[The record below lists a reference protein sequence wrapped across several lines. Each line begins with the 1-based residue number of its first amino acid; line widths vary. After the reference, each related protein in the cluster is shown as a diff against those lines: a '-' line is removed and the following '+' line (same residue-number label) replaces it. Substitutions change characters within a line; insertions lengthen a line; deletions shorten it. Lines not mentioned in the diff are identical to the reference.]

1 MDGPPI
7 AARGLRRNW
16 SGRPVLAGLDL
27 VVEPGELV
35 ALYGANGAGK
45 STLLR
50 VLGTLLRP
58 TGGEL
63 RLFGCDVRRGTIAA
77 RQRLG
82 WVGHDTACYPDL
94 TGRENLEFHASLH
107 GLARAGARVD
117 ALLAWAG
124 LEGAARTPVRS
135 YSRGMAQRLTL
146 ARALVHEP
154 ALLLFDEPF
163 SGLDTEFAA
172 RLAALLAEHC
182 ERGGAAIVSAH
193 DDSRLAAIASRT
205 VTLVAGRL
213 REG

>member
-1 MDGPPI
+1 VDGPPI
-7 AARGLRRNW
+7 AARGLRRDW
-16 SGRPVLAGLDL
+16 SGRSVLAGVDL

-77 RQRLG
+77 RQQIG

-107 GLARAGARVD
+107 GLARPGARVD

-124 LEGAARTPVRS
+124 LEAAARMPVRS

-154 ALLLFDEPF
+154 ALLLLDEPF
-163 SGLDTEFAA
+163 SGLDTAFAG
-172 RLAALLAEHC
+172 RLAGLLAEHRQ
-182 ERGGAAIVSAH
+182 RGGAAMVSAH